1 MPLTSVL
8 FKGQLY
14 LVGRY
19 IQQVDRD
26 IPSNKLTQNIEGR
39 AFLILS
45 LSLFPILKKL
55 YIKSVWFSKF
65 SVHKT
70 HCNIC

>member
-1 MPLTSVL
+1 MPLSSML

-19 IQQVDRD
+19 IQQVVRD

-45 LSLFPILKKL
+45 LSLLPTLKKL
-55 YIKSVWFSKF
+55 YIKSVWLSNF
-65 SVHKT
+65 SVRQT
-70 HCNIC
+70 HCNTC